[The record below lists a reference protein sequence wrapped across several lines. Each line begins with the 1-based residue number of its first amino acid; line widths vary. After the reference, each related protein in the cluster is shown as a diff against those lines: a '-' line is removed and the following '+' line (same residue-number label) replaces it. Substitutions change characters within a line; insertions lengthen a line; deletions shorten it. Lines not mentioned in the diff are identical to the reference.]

1 MRFGN
6 DLDNSTMNLQKL
18 SRLDLNLLVS
28 LQALLEEKSVT
39 RAAERLFITQ
49 PAMSRVLQRLRH
61 QLDDPLFTRTG
72 NELVPTPKARNLQAR
87 LPRLLDGILEM
98 VSEGEFD
105 PATYVGEITIAVP
118 EFVAIS
124 LISELTKVVVEQAPG
139 VILSISSETDSVE
152 GELAEGNLDFA
163 IDIEKTITED
173 ISARSLAIFTP
184 SIWMREGHPLA
195 NKDRVTL
202 DEILEYPFV
211 QYYLLIYKRVSAR
224 TDARFDRVL
233 RDMGRKRQKALVT
246 NQLMTAMETV
256 CDTDCLMVAAKYG
269 LTMERE
275 MYRIVRKRYPAELP
289 HEGTISLVLL
299 QHKRTSGSGIH
310 RWLSDKIVGLI
321 QSREKDIAAD
331 STSLGESVR

>member
-6 DLDNSTMNLQKL
+6 DLDNSNMNLQKL

-124 LISELTKVVVEQAPG
+124 LISESSRRQGWFCQYLVKLT
-139 VILSISSETDSVE
+139 L
-152 GELAEGNLDFA
+152 
-163 IDIEKTITED
+163 
-173 ISARSLAIFTP
+173 
-184 SIWMREGHPLA
+184 
-195 NKDRVTL
+195 
-202 DEILEYPFV
+202 
-211 QYYLLIYKRVSAR
+211 
-224 TDARFDRVL
+224 
-233 RDMGRKRQKALVT
+233 
-246 NQLMTAMETV
+246 
-256 CDTDCLMVAAKYG
+256 
-269 LTMERE
+269 
-275 MYRIVRKRYPAELP
+275 
-289 HEGTISLVLL
+289 
-299 QHKRTSGSGIH
+299 
-310 RWLSDKIVGLI
+310 
-321 QSREKDIAAD
+321 
-331 STSLGESVR
+331 

>member
-1 MRFGN
+1 
-6 DLDNSTMNLQKL
+6 MNLQKL

-72 NELVPTPKARNLQAR
+72 NELVPTPKARDLQAR
-87 LPRLLDGILEM
+87 LPGLLDSILEI
-98 VSEGEFD
+98 VSEGDFD
-105 PATYVGEITIAVP
+105 PATYEGEITIAVP

-124 LISELTKVVVEQAPG
+124 LISELTKLVTKEAPG

-152 GELAEGNLDFA
+152 GELAEGGLDFA

-173 ISARSLAIFTP
+173 ISSRSLAIFTP

-195 NKDRVTL
+195 DRDRVTL

-233 RDMGRKRQKALVT
+233 REMGRKRKKALVT

-321 QSREKDIAAD
+321 QNREGDLATEGFD
-331 STSLGESVR
+331 

>member
-1 MRFGN
+1 
-6 DLDNSTMNLQKL
+6 MNLQKL

-72 NELVPTPKARNLQAR
+72 NELVPTPKARDLQAR
-87 LPRLLDGILEM
+87 LPGLLDSILEI
-98 VSEGEFD
+98 VSEGDFD
-105 PATYVGEITIAVP
+105 PATYEGEITIAVP

-124 LISELTKVVVEQAPG
+124 LISELTKLVTKEAPG

-152 GELAEGNLDFA
+152 GELAEGGLDFA

-173 ISARSLAIFTP
+173 ISSRSLAIFTP

-195 NKDRVTL
+195 DRERVTL

-233 RDMGRKRQKALVT
+233 REMGRKRKKALVT

-321 QSREKDIAAD
+321 QNREGDLATEGFD
-331 STSLGESVR
+331 